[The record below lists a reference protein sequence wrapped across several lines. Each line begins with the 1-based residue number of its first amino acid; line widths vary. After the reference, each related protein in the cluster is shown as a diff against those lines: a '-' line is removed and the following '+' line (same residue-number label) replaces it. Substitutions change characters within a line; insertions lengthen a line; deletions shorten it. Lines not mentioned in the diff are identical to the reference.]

1 MNKIG
6 RFLLYPFS
14 LLYGIIIATRN
25 TLYDTGLLKET
36 SFNLPVISVGN
47 LSVGGAGK
55 TPHVEYLLQLLQPYI
70 KVSVL
75 SRGYK
80 RKTKGFRMVQRND
93 TALISGD
100 EPLQFKRKNPA
111 VPVAVSES
119 RALGIPQLIKYN
131 PEIQTV
137 LLDDAFQHRSVKPSL
152 NILVTPLNNLY
163 IEDWLLPAG
172 RLREPAN
179 AATRADII
187 IVSKCNPSFSLE
199 GSSEIIRKLN
209 PLKHQSIYF
218 TQYKYGTPYY
228 IFNGKKTIPLH
239 SELNVILISAIA
251 NTSYLKQYI
260 EQNSKS
266 INSMEYE
273 DHHIFSDRDMNY
285 LLKVFKESSEN
296 KTAIITTEK
305 DAIRLQE
312 HKEFIIEHNLPI
324 FALPARV
331 EFLFDQKISFDHQIQ
346 DFLTNFKV

>member
-1 MNKIG
+1 MNKVG

-14 LLYGIIIATRN
+14 LLYGLVISTRN

-55 TPHVEYLLQLLQPYI
+55 TPHVEYLLELLQPYI
-70 KVSVL
+70 HVSVL

-80 RKTKGFRMVQRND
+80 RKTKGFKIVQRND

-100 EPLQFKRKNPA
+100 EPLQFKRKFPN

-119 RALGIPQLIKYN
+119 RALGIPQLIKN
-131 PEIQTV
+131 HPEIQAI

-152 NILVTPLNNLY
+152 NILVTPLENLY
-163 IEDWLLPAG
+163 TEDMLLPAG
-172 RLREPAN
+172 RLREPAP
-179 AATRADII
+179 AAGRADII
-187 IVSKCNPSFSLE
+187 VVSKCTDSLSIE
-199 GSSEIIRKLN
+199 DSSEIIKKLN
-209 PLKHQSIYF
+209 PLSHQSVYF
-218 TQYKYGTPYY
+218 TQYIYGTPYY
-228 IFNGKKTIPLH
+228 IFNGKNKIQLH
-239 SELNVILISAIA
+239 SELNIILISAIA
-251 NTSYLKQYI
+251 NTNYLKQYI
-260 EQNSKS
+260 QQNSNS

-273 DHHIFSDRDMNY
+273 DHHNFSDRDMNY
-285 LLKVFKESSEN
+285 LLKVFNESSKN
-296 KTAIITTEK
+296 NTAIITTEK

-331 EFLFDQKISFDHQIQ
+331 EFLFDQKISFDQQIK
-346 DFLTNFKV
+346 DFLKNFKV